1 MSEGG
6 LSYPCK
12 YFSNKIEGW
21 EMEEISD
28 GVKFLQHWNFC
39 CRGCKRQL
47 VLTSQT
53 EIPKLALLKLLP
65 VFTPPTHPHSLTTTV
80 SICYAILLHCSL
92 AKYKPMIFF
101 FLKAPLCDKHWI
113 LTAPPLQFSKSYG
126 LPKRGYKSVLG
137 EMLAPMTRKAPQM
150 TCARW
155 HLTAVTSEVQQS
167 PSCRKKGGPPGL
179 GTLVVQ

>member
-1 MSEGG
+1 MV
-6 LSYPCK
+6 L
-12 YFSNKIEGW
+12 
-21 EMEEISD
+21 
-28 GVKFLQHWNFC
+28 NFC
-39 CRGCKRQL
+39 NTGISVPAAEGVSGNWSL
-47 VLTSQT
+47 
-53 EIPKLALLKLLP
+53 PLKLKYQNSLSWNSCQFSRP
-65 VFTPPTHPHSLTTTV
+65 PPTPTASPLPSAFAMPFCFIAHLLNISLWF
-80 SICYAILLHCSL
+80 S
-92 AKYKPMIFF
+92 F